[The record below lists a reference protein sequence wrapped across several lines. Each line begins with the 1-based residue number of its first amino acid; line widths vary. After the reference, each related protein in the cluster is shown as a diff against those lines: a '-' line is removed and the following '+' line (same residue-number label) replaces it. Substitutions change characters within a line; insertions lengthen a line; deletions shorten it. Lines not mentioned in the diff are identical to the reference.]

1 MELSYDC
8 DMAQRLPPL
17 SALRAFAAAG
27 RHLSFQRAAAELAVT
42 PTAISHQIRRLEDDL
57 GTPLFRRMTRKL
69 ELTESGRALLPE
81 VSGAFDRLANAVER
95 LKASGDS
102 GTLTVSA
109 ILTFAYRWLA
119 PRLAKFSALHPKIDV
134 RLEASQRLADFG
146 RDEVDV
152 AIRHGGGSWPGLTAV
167 KMFDDR
173 FTPLISPKLLAKG
186 PPLRKPEDLL
196 NYTLLRDIPYFEWE
210 NWFKAAGVKPPE
222 ITRGPTF
229 DSSQMAVQAAEAG
242 LGVALVHPEFFAD
255 EIAAGRLVQPF
266 PIVGGSDKSYYLVYP
281 TAAADRPKVAAFREW
296 LLAEVAA
303 FRAQLRRPAV
313 RPRQPRPRR
322 AAR

>member
-1 MELSYDC
+1 
-8 DMAQRLPPL
+8 MAQRLPPL
-17 SALRAFAAAG
+17 SALRAFASAG

-42 PTAISHQIRRLEDDL
+42 PTAISHQIKRLEDDL

-69 ELTESGRALLPE
+69 QLTEAGRMLLPE
-81 VSGAFDRLANAVER
+81 VAGAFDKLAGAVER

-109 ILTFAYRWLA
+109 IITFAYRWLA
-119 PRLAKFSALHPKIDV
+119 PRLAKFSTRHPKIDV

-152 AIRHGGGSWPGLTAV
+152 AIRHGNGHWPGLTAV
-167 KMFDDR
+167 KLFDDR
-173 FTPLISPKLLAKG
+173 FTPMMSPKLLAKG

-222 ITRGPTF
+222 NSRGPTF
-229 DSSQMAVQAAEAG
+229 DSSQLAAQAAEAG

-255 EIAAGRLVQPF
+255 EIESGRLIRPF
-266 PIVGGSDKSYYLVYP
+266 PIIGGNDKSYYLVFP

-296 LLAEVAA
+296 LLEEVAA
-303 FRAQLRRPAV
+303 FRALFEAPARPYAKRRSAS
-313 RPRQPRPRR
+313 R
-322 AAR
+322 

>member
-1 MELSYDC
+1 MEFSYIAR
-8 DMAQRLPPL
+8 MALRLPPL
-17 SALRAFAAAG
+17 SALRSFASAG

-42 PTAISHQIRRLEDDL
+42 PTAISHHIKRLEDDL

-69 ELTESGRALLPE
+69 ELTEAGRALLPE
-81 VSGAFDRLANAVER
+81 VAGAFDRLAAAVER

-109 ILTFAYRWLA
+109 IITFAYRWLA

-152 AIRHGGGSWPGLTAV
+152 AIRHGNGSWPGLTAI

-186 PPLRKPEDLL
+186 PPLRKPEDLV

-222 ITRGPTF
+222 IARGPTF
-229 DSSQMAVQAAEAG
+229 DSSQLAVQAAEAG

-255 EIAAGRLVQPF
+255 EVEAGRLVQPF
-266 PIVGGSDKSYYLVYP
+266 PFVGGNDKSYYLVYP
-281 TAAADRPKVAAFREW
+281 TAAAERPKIAAFREW
-296 LLAEVAA
+296 LLAEVAE
-303 FRAQLRRPAV
+303 FRAQFKQPIARATYAKRRI
-313 RPRQPRPRR
+313 